1 MDNPEHVSASN
12 TPSVDIPLETAV
24 KKKDASLPRV
34 TIDQLLLAGAH
45 FGHLTQRWNPKMK
58 RYIFSARNGIYLIDL
73 NQTQTL
79 IEKAC
84 KEASRI
90 ASSGND
96 ILFVGTKKQARD
108 IVQAEAQR
116 AECPY
121 VTYRWLGG
129 MLTNFSTIRRSLK
142 TLEGFERKATD
153 GTYEK
158 LTKKEQLQIEKSK
171 GKLLRVLGGIRDM
184 RRLPGAV
191 FIVDTNREAIAVAE
205 ARKLGIPIFA
215 IIDTNVDPDLV
226 DFPIP
231 ANDDAFKSIGLIA
244 RIFAESIL
252 EGKHAFKDTQVV
264 EEIAVQERPQ
274 SRSRRS
280 RRRRS
285 RRDRPP
291 VEQGADRG
299 VSVERTPV
307 RDAQP
312 RLTEPGKDKHDKV
325 KTERTPFREQ
335 KPAESKP
342 QRRRPEAAKPEEAKE
357 VKAERVESKSAKVE
371 EDKPAEARR
380 KKTGAKAT
388 ETRAARLDDTKPQV
402 AKPGKAVVEESK
414 AEISKTGESGE

>member
-12 TPSVDIPLETAV
+12 IPSVNIPLKETGTR
-24 KKKDASLPRV
+24 KDVSRHRV

-58 RYIFSARNGIYLIDL
+58 RYIFSSLNGIYLIDL
-73 NQTQTL
+73 NQTQEL
-79 IEKAC
+79 LEEACQKA
-84 KEASRI
+84 ARI
-90 ASSGND
+90 AASGND
-96 ILFVGTKKQARD
+96 ILFIGTKKQARD

-171 GKLLRVLGGIRDM
+171 GKLLRVLGGVRDM

-205 ARKLGIPIFA
+205 ARKLGIPVFA

-252 EGKHAFKDTQVV
+252 EGKHAFKETQVV
-264 EEIAVQERPQ
+264 EETAVPEQPR

-291 VEQGADRG
+291 MEQGADRG
-299 VSVERTPV
+299 VSAERTPV
-307 RDAQP
+307 SDAKP
-312 RLTEPGKDKHDKV
+312 RLTEPGKDKPDKV
-325 KTERTPFREQ
+325 KAEKTPFREQ
-335 KPAESKP
+335 KPAESEPRK
-342 QRRRPEAAKPEEAKE
+342 RKPEAAKPEKAKE
-357 VKAERVESKSAKVE
+357 VKAKKVE
-371 EDKPAEARR
+371 YKPAEVSK
-380 KKTGAKAT
+380 KKTVAKTTETKTAKSDGAKAK
-388 ETRAARLDDTKPQV
+388 D
-402 AKPGKAVVEESK
+402 AKSGKAVVKESK
-414 AEISKTGESGE
+414 ARKSKPEESGK

>member
-12 TPSVDIPLETAV
+12 TPSVDIPLETAGTR
-24 KKKDASLPRV
+24 KDASLPRV

-73 NQTQTL
+73 NQTQAL

-84 KEASRI
+84 KASSRI

-142 TLEGFERKATD
+142 TLESFESKATD

-158 LTKKEQLQIEKSK
+158 LTKKEQLHIEKSK
-171 GKLLRVLGGIRDM
+171 SKLLRVLGGIRDM

-252 EGKHAFKDTQVV
+252 EGKHKFRDTQAV
-264 EEIAVQERPQ
+264 EEPAVLERPQ

-291 VEQGADRG
+291 VEQDTVRG
-299 VSVERTPV
+299 VSVEKTPV
-307 RDAQP
+307 KDAQP
-312 RLTEPGKDKHDKV
+312 QLNEPGKDKPVKV
-325 KTERTPFREQ
+325 KAEKTPFREQ

-342 QRRRPEAAKPEEAKE
+342 RKRRPEAAKSEEAKG
-357 VKAERVESKSAKVE
+357 VKAEKVEFRSAKVK
-371 EDKPAEARR
+371 EDEPAEVGRR
-380 KKTGAKAT
+380 KIRAKTI
-388 ETRAARLDDTKPQV
+388 ETRADRLDDTKAKA
-402 AKPGKAVVEESK
+402 AKPWKAKAMESK
-414 AEISKTGESGE
+414 TKVSKTGESRK